1 MTHNVAARQL
11 AEADVEVRGGRTY
24 YGPEGGLAGSVTNLA
39 QEAARL
45 YSYGID
51 RELIIKVMTV
61 NPLRR
66 LGIDPC
72 ETGLGTLMPGKARS
86 VNILDDE
93 LHLVVSAVDGVLRQ
107 AFRE

>member
-1 MTHNVAARQL
+1 
-11 AEADVEVRGGRTY
+11 
-24 YGPEGGLAGSVTNLA
+24 
-39 QEAARL
+39 
-45 YSYGID
+45 
-51 RELIIKVMTV
+51 MTV